1 MTRRRLAAI
10 VLVSSCAILVVG
22 CGGGGSSRLSA
33 AEYKARLAT
42 ISQEADQAQSAV
54 GQALNATTVAA
65 IESGV
70 TAFADAEDKLG
81 DEVAKL
87 KAPKDADA
95 ANTKLAKGLHDLA
108 SEIRVLLPDLRKQ
121 ISTKAA
127 VAFLDKNLNSAPG
140 ARSLD
145 TALSELKTLGYTTG
159 S

>member
-1 MTRRRLAAI
+1 MTRRWLAAI
-10 VLVSSCAILVVG
+10 VLVSSCAILVAG
-22 CGGGGSSRLSA
+22 CGGGSSRMSA
-33 AEYKARLAT
+33 ADYKAQLAT
-42 ISQEADQAQSAV
+42 LSQEADQAQSAV
-54 GQALNATTVAA
+54 GQALSAATVAD
-65 IESGV
+65 IETGV